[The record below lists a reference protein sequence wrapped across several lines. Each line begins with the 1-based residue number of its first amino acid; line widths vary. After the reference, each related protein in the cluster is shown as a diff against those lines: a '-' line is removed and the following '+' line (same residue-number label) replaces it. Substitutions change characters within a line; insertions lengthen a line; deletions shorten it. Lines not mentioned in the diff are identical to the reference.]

1 MIANQQ
7 FSNEFSPKIE
17 KLAGEVF
24 DFSNTVSQRTQNR
37 HALHISVPIWSLSI
51 FIFGNFPAKPPFFL
65 TITTESRPV
74 FVKGQ
79 SRKRSHSGFPERW
92 IDYESHA
99 IPLILRNGIWLKRF
113 YLDQD
118 RVWWIHC
125 PVEMAIGHFPAG
137 SHNFTQRGVY
147 ITMRWS

>member
-24 DFSNTVSQRTQNR
+24 DFSNMVSQRTQNR
-37 HALHISVPIWSLSI
+37 HALHIQCRYGVCQFSFSEISRQSRL
-51 FIFGNFPAKPPFFL
+51 FFL

-147 ITMRWS
+147 ITMR